1 MYARQIIL
9 ADMRCRREA
18 EVLKMP
24 TAGGAGRG
32 PAAIIGR
39 GARMTISISAKS
51 SLQASIV
58 ACRPRTSA
66 SFRRQVPEAV
76 GRRHPSVEADPG
88 WLFLL
93 LFAANLPQ
101 TASPLPTR
109 PPASRCHLGANLDY
123 HVIMAILPLP
133 RRGPLVQRALPLC
146 DHGVWSDPCP
156 MPPSR
161 RKRPLPHLRLR
172 TFADPSKV
180 VRTLSSVRRVPQAG
194 PIV

>member
-51 SLQASIV
+51 SLQAFIV

-101 TASPLPTR
+101 TASPLST
-109 PPASRCHLGANLDY
+109 PAAC
-123 HVIMAILPLP
+123 VT
-133 RRGPLVQRALPLC
+133 V
-146 DHGVWSDPCP
+146 
-156 MPPSR
+156 PSR
-161 RKRPLPHLRLR
+161 SELRLACDYGNFALAETGSARATR
-172 TFADPSKV
+172 TAAV
-180 VRTLSSVRRVPQAG
+180 
-194 PIV
+194 